1 MGLGRESEDMAGT
14 RPETHR
20 HSGWQS
26 DRSPGKE
33 IILLVERA
41 TTGITLIVGEVS
53 YYIPSVNEY
62 ILPS

>member
-1 MGLGRESEDMAGT
+1 MAGT

-20 HSGWQS
+20 DSGWQS

-41 TTGITLIVGEVS
+41 TTGITLIVGEAS
-53 YYIPSVNEY
+53 YYIHSVNEC